1 MSIVSTEVLSDTT
14 SGAVRSVV
22 YRCTDSDGGKH
33 DYGPVMTVD
42 PAFDADEHM
51 TIVEMKVAS
60 RLAEQEANEVI
71 G

>member
-1 MSIVSTEVLSDTT
+1 
-14 SGAVRSVV
+14 
-22 YRCTDSDGGKH
+22 
-33 DYGPVMTVD
+33 MTVD